1 MTSAVAS
8 PGRYAPTFM
17 ATKRPLL
24 LSLCLGC
31 LVLEPACGPPSEVP
45 ARGKTTKAEPGAAP
59 EVEPNLRVQLGLD
72 QRTFP
77 LTVWAAY
84 IIQTEYFDKTRID
97 PRAQL
102 VSSLTYLGLHTPEFF
117 AAVTGDQA
125 TVTVGAARKDFSLAG
140 LADLSAA
147 ADRLE
152 DILGFTQ
159 AELKLDTDATHK
171 LEYAAINGLL
181 APLDPHTIL
190 LTPEEHT
197 DLGVKTKGQFGGIGA
212 EIREEERR
220 IRIGRVLPGS
230 PAEKGGLR
238 AGDLVMQIDKQS
250 TVNLRVVEAQQLLR
264 GPVDTTV
271 VVKVRRGEQTLTLT
285 LTRQIIR
292 VESVT
297 SELLPGR
304 IAYLKL
310 STFQENS
317 GEQVRAALKNLA
329 PKPADGE
336 PEGLRGVVLDLR
348 DNTGGLLAQAVEI
361 LDDMVASG
369 ELVIVRSAMGREFE
383 AADPKLELPASAA
396 VVALINEESASA
408 SEIVSGSIKYLGR
421 GVVIGRPSFG
431 KGTVQLVKPEN
442 LYGAELALKLTVAEY
457 LVAGDRSIQTV
468 GVQPDLTLFPVELS
482 NIPGVANYYDRER
495 FDRRR
500 EFAQVAHLP
509 SAKHERP
516 RAQQP
521 ASDLQLRYFASAPV
535 SGKASEGPA
544 ALRDPE
550 VRIAH
555 QVAQAIAGE
564 ENVGA
569 RQAKLA
575 AIARDLALAEDT
587 AIATGI
593 GATRIDWSGR
603 VDLHELAALELSA
616 RIVETGEIR
625 AGAPFTLKVAVKN
638 AGATPVERVHAIT
651 ECLRDELDG
660 IELLLGHI
668 EPGETVTRD
677 VRLQVMGWHSS
688 FTDALRVDLHAGE
701 PDLTPDGTATVRFDV
716 VGLTRPQ
723 LTFDYW
729 IVDDPALVA
738 KAPPRPAGTLFP
750 GEAAFAVRGNGDG
763 NLQPGE
769 QVLIALEARNAGPG
783 AATDTRAL
791 VHNLSGTQV
800 LLEEGFVQLGPIP
813 VGGLAR
819 GSFGLTVSPAADPA
833 KPVSFDIVVA
843 DVQLRESVRHKF
855 ELPIFGQTGQFAAA
869 LAQKRIGAEPAR
881 LYNAAHGNARQ
892 IGEIP
897 AGVRLDIL
905 GLAGGWA
912 AISAGP
918 GRRAWLPADLLQPV
932 AGKGTAELPARTY
945 ALVQPPVLALEP
957 TQQVTA
963 EASVEVSGIA
973 RHPLRVHDVLVTV
986 KPAGVGQVEQ
996 KITYE
1001 ANPAHQGDAARQ
1013 MTFATQVPLAPGS
1026 NQILVT
1032 ARDAEDVE
1040 VTREIWVFR
1049 TQDGNLGPAD

>member
-1 MTSAVAS
+1 MNPATAFLEAMLPAS
-8 PGRYAPTFM
+8 MAP
-17 ATKRPLL
+17 KRPRL
-24 LSLCLGC
+24 LSLCLGW
-31 LVLEPACGPPSEVP
+31 LALGPAACGSTSEDP
-45 ARGKTTKAEPGAAP
+45 GARGKAAKAEPDAAP
-59 EVEPNLRVQLGLD
+59 DTPQDLRVQLGLD
-72 QRTFP
+72 QRSFP

-84 IIQTEYFDKTRID
+84 VIQTEYFAKDRID

-102 VSSLTYLGLHTPEFF
+102 VSALTHLGLHTPEFF
-117 AAVTGDQA
+117 ASVTGDQA

-140 LADLSAA
+140 LDDLSAA

-152 DILGFTQ
+152 QILGFAQ
-159 AELKLDTDATHK
+159 GELKLDKDATHK

-238 AGDLVMQIDKQS
+238 GGDLVMQIDKQS
-250 TVNLRVVEAQQLLR
+250 TVNLRVTDAQQLLR
-264 GPVDTTV
+264 GPVDTKV
-271 VVKVRRGEQTLTLT
+271 ILKVRRGEQTLTLT

-297 SELLPGR
+297 SELLPGH
-304 IAYLKL
+304 IAYLRL
-310 STFQENS
+310 STFQENT
-317 GEQVRAALKNLA
+317 GEQVRTALKNLA
-329 PKPADGE
+329 PDGKG
-336 PEGLRGVVLDLR
+336 EGLRGVVLDLR
-348 DNTGGLLAQAVEI
+348 DNTGGLLAQAVEV
-361 LDDMVASG
+361 LDGLVATG
-369 ELVIVRSAMGREFE
+369 ELVIVRSAMGRESE
-383 AADPKLELPASAA
+383 TADPELALPASAS

-408 SEIVSGSIKYLGR
+408 SEIVSGSIKYLER

-431 KGTVQLVKPEN
+431 KGTVQMLKPEN

-457 LVAGDRSIQTV
+457 LVAGDRSIQTA
-468 GVQPDLTLFPVELS
+468 GVQPDLVLFPVELS

-509 SAKHERP
+509 SARHERP

-521 ASDLQLRYFASAPV
+521 ASGLQLRYFASTPV

-550 VRIAH
+550 IRIAH
-555 QVAQAIAGE
+555 QVAQSLAGE
-564 ENVGA
+564 ENAAA

-575 AIARDLALAEDT
+575 AVARDLALAEDT

-593 GATRIDWSGR
+593 GATKIDWSGK
-603 VDLHELAALELSA
+603 VDTHEQAPLELSA
-616 RIVETGEIR
+616 GIVETGEIR
-625 AGAPFTLKVAVKN
+625 AGAPFTLKVAVTN
-638 AGATPVERVHAIT
+638 NGATAIERVHAIT

-660 IELLLGHI
+660 IELLLGRI
-668 EPGETVTRD
+668 EPGKTVTRA

-688 FTDALRVDLHAGE
+688 FTDTLRVDLHAGE
-701 PDLTPDGTATVRFDV
+701 PDPTPDATTTVRFDV
-716 VGLTRPQ
+716 AGQTRPQ

-729 IVDDPALVA
+729 IVDDPALAA
-738 KAPPRPAGTLFP
+738 KAPPRPATPLFP

-769 QVLIALEARNAGPG
+769 QVLISLEVKNAGPG
-783 AATDTRAL
+783 AASDTRAL

-800 LLEEGFVQLGPIP
+800 LLEEGFVQLGPIS

-833 KPVSFDIVVA
+833 KPVSFDLVVA

-855 ELPIFGQTGQFAAA
+855 ELGIFGQTGQFAAA
-869 LAQKRIGAEPAR
+869 PEQRRIGAEPAR
-881 LYNAAHGNARQ
+881 IYNAAHGNARQ
-892 IGEIP
+892 LGEIP
-897 AGVRLDIL
+897 AGARIDLL
-905 GLAGGWA
+905 GLVGGWA
-912 AISAGP
+912 AVAAGP
-918 GRRAWLPADLLQPV
+918 GRRAWLPADLLQP
-932 AGKGTAELPARTY
+932 ADGKGTAEVPARSFM
-945 ALVQPPVLALEP
+945 LVQPPTLTLEP
-957 TQQVTA
+957 TDKVTA
-963 EASVEVSGIA
+963 EEFIELRGTA
-973 RHPLRVHDVLVTV
+973 RHPQRVHDVLVTV

-996 KITYE
+996 KVAYE
-1001 ANPAHQGDAARQ
+1001 ANPARQGDGAGQMPFSAR
-1013 MTFATQVPLAPGS
+1013 VPLAPGS

-1049 TQDGNLGPAD
+1049 QQGGNLGPAD